1 MTLLDE
7 WNQEI
12 DGVVAEPGETSASKT
27 PKGIQSDD
35 SIFSLD
41 LRLDFVSLYVKYFD
55 YYNV

>member
-12 DGVVAEPGETSASKT
+12 DGVVAESGETSATKT
-27 PKGIQSDD
+27 SKGIQGDD

-41 LRLDFVSLYVKYFD
+41 LRLDFVSLYVKNFRY
-55 YYNV
+55 